1 MVLSQCVQVQV
12 QTKGRR
18 VYIPGH
24 LEAGLG
30 RLRWMRPGWTVAERQ
45 KETENELIQVKS
57 G

>member
-1 MVLSQCVQVQV
+1 MQVQV